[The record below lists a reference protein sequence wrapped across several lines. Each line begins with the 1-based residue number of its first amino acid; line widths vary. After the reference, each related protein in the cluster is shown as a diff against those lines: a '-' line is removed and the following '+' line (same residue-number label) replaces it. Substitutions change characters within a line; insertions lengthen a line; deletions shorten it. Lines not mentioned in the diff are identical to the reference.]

1 MALTVTGIPC
11 LSDNY
16 VWLLQDAATGAI
28 AVCDPGE
35 ADPAI
40 AAVERLG
47 GRLDLILLTHHHGD
61 HIGGVSALQAR
72 FGGKIIGAAADAHRL
87 PKLDQAVR
95 AGDTVSLGSAA
106 GMVLETPGHT
116 VGHIAFYFPDG
127 PAVLCGDTLFA
138 LGCGRLLEGSAA
150 QMHASLQALAALP
163 PDTRVCCGHEYTE
176 SNARFALTVEPGN
189 QALIARATHVRNLR
203 AAGQPTVPTTIAM
216 ERAENPFMRAADVA
230 RLAAIRT
237 AKDSFR

>member
-16 VWLLQDAATGAI
+16 LWLLQDVATGAV

-95 AGDTVSLGSAA
+95 AGDTVTLGSAA

>member
-16 VWLLQDAATGAI
+16 VWLLQDAATGAV

-61 HIGGVSALQAR
+61 HLGGVSALQAR

>member
-95 AGDTVSLGSAA
+95 AGDTVTLGSAA
-106 GMVLETPGHT
+106 GTVLETPGHT

>member
-1 MALTVTGIPC
+1 MTLTVTGIPC

-16 VWLLQDAATGAI
+16 VWLLQDAATGAV

-95 AGDTVSLGSAA
+95 AGDTVTLGSAA

-116 VGHIAFYFPDG
+116 VGHITFYFPDG

>member
-16 VWLLQDAATGAI
+16 VWLLQDAATGAV